1 MISGCRFSCARMPGQ
16 YKYIN
21 KELHTNN
28 YTTWSVTIER
38 HYLSTS
44 GIMELFGH
52 GEGTVCRAVF
62 KMRFFTKHP
71 DGLFPRV
78 SGQIVGGHVPN
89 KQQLVPRM
97 KGTMNVLK
105 ARLGNPDIRNT
116 SCMCWTCFL
125 AKHPGL
131 QCPRCRPALRI
142 VLHSR
147 YTQFKGGQQ
156 FLLWR

>member
-1 MISGCRFSCARMPGQ
+1 
-16 YKYIN
+16 
-21 KELHTNN
+21 
-28 YTTWSVTIER
+28 
-38 HYLSTS
+38 
-44 GIMELFGH
+44 MELFGH

-62 KMRFFTKHP
+62 KMRFSIKHP

-116 SCMCWTCFL
+116 SCMC
-125 AKHPGL
+125 
-131 QCPRCRPALRI
+131 
-142 VLHSR
+142 
-147 YTQFKGGQQ
+147 
-156 FLLWR
+156 